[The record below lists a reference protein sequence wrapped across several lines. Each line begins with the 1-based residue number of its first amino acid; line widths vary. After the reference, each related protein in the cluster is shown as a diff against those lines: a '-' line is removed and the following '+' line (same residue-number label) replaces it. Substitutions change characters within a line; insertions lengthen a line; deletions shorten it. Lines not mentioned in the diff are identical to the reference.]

1 MINTPLRSKPA
12 LDISIIT
19 DARGLLTRFRYL
31 CIARGRNANVVIDS
45 QEPHGHEM
53 NAAACYGSSYLSL
66 NLIEKH
72 IFTEDH
78 EMHRDAV
85 LEQIDK
91 TISVELV
98 KLNAEYKQD
107 IRNYAQS
114 KIEQDNANR
123 LKQQQ
128 AESKREKSRLPFV
141 R

>member
-1 MINTPLRSKPA
+1 MSEVWREVGMQML
-12 LDISIIT
+12 LSIH
-19 DARGLLTRFRYL
+19 
-31 CIARGRNANVVIDS
+31 RN
-45 QEPHGHEM
+45 HMGM
-53 NAAACYGSSYLSL
+53 SYLSL

>member
-1 MINTPLRSKPA
+1 
-12 LDISIIT
+12 
-19 DARGLLTRFRYL
+19 
-31 CIARGRNANVVIDS
+31 
-45 QEPHGHEM
+45 
-53 NAAACYGSSYLSL
+53 
-66 NLIEKH
+66 
-72 IFTEDH
+72 
-78 EMHRDAV
+78 MHRDAV

-141 R
+141 